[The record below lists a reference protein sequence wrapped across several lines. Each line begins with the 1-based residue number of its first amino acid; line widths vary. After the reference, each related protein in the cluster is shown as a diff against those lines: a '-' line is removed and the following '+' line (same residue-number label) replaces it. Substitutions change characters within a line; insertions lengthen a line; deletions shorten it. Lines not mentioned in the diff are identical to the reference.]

1 MQNSSMHDGT
11 VDNGPYQRRMA
22 ALILETM
29 SLTEAVQYCLE
40 NGWDG
45 VLWIIQH
52 ADLSAGQRS
61 SSE

>member
-1 MQNSSMHDGT
+1 
-11 VDNGPYQRRMA
+11 MA